1 MPITTHE
8 PMYIQNSF
16 LGVETS
22 PYTNPKKDLGKNDF
36 LTLLIAQL
44 KYQDPL
50 SPLDST
56 AFTSQL
62 AQFNSLEQLFGV
74 NDNLI
79 GILEMLKNQDKENLL
94 ELIGKTVKASDNTI
108 LIDDGSIVSGSYSL
122 EDAADVTIS
131 IYDSNGYEIR
141 RLQPGRQ
148 DAGEHDVAWDGRDNS
163 GETVEDGIYTFEVT
177 ARDEAGNYVAVNTFI
192 SGEVTGVTYQYG
204 IPYLMI
210 GDILISTNNTI
221 IEITETVAEYT
232 ETVAQDTE
240 TVSGP

>member
-1 MPITTHE
+1 MLIEELGTT
-8 PMYIQNSF
+8 YNYLS
-16 LGVETS
+16 GETS
-22 PYTNPKKDLGKNDF
+22 PYTNPKKELGRDEF

-50 SPLDST
+50 SPMEST
-56 AFTSQL
+56 EFTAQL
-62 AQFNSLEQLFGV
+62 AQFNSLEQLFEV
-74 NDNLI
+74 NENLA
-79 GILEMLKNQDKENLL
+79 GIQQILYNQDKENLL

-108 LIDDGSIVSGSYSL
+108 LIDAGSIVSGSYTL
-122 EDAADVTIS
+122 EEGADVTIS

-148 DAGEHDVAWDGRDNS
+148 DAREHDVAWDGRDNS
-163 GETVEDGIYTFEVT
+163 GEIVEDGIYTFEVT
-177 ARDEAGNYVAVNTFI
+177 ARDEAGNYVAVNTYI

-221 IEITETVAEYT
+221 IEVTETVAEDT
-232 ETVAQDTE
+232 ETVAEDPE